1 MNRRQSIAAVLL
13 YLTAGVLVA
22 GAFADLTMT
31 SVPAHELAFLGA
43 TSAAADPQVQAL
55 VLLLTRMIGCW
66 YIAVAIGVVALAP
79 AVYRDRQLRARLSV
93 AGMTV
98 LPCTLI
104 LLLTSE
110 LGFGPNVIASVVI
123 IVLAGI
129 GCSLPSSLA
138 HNLVPEQTVETRP

>member
-1 MNRRQSIAAVLL
+1 MNRRQYIAAALL

-22 GAFADLTMT
+22 GAVADLTMT

-43 TSAAADPQVQAL
+43 TSAAADPQVHAL

-66 YIAVAIGVVALAP
+66 YIAVAIGVVTLAP

-104 LLLTSE
+104 LLLTRE

-129 GCSLPSSLA
+129 GCSLPSGLA
-138 HNLVPEQTVETRP
+138 RSPVPEPTLETRP

>member
-1 MNRRQSIAAVLL
+1 MNRRQYIAAGLL

-22 GAFADLTMT
+22 GACADLTMT
-31 SVPAHELAFLGA
+31 SVPAHELAFLG
-43 TSAAADPQVQAL
+43 TTPAAADPQVHAL

-66 YIAVAIGVVALAP
+66 YLAVAIGVVTLAP
-79 AVYRDRQLRARLSV
+79 AAYRDRQIGACLSL

-110 LGFGPNVIASVVI
+110 LGYGPNVIASVAI
-123 IVLAGI
+123 IVLAGA
-129 GCSLPSSLA
+129 GCCLPGSLA
-138 HNLVPEQTVETRP
+138 RGPASKRTAETRP